1 MQVWDEL
8 VEVSSD
14 LISVLS
20 IFKLSHA
27 PGLVLEFQARQQ
39 QGGLTVNVLRMQV
52 WDEHVEVTSDLMLT
66 HFMFSLPLDAPASF
80 ATHLVSLRWV
90 LRFEFTTSAA
100 KPAGWLSGGSTP
112 EQIVWALPVLVRPPV
127 AVA

>member
-1 MQVWDEL
+1 MSSEL
-8 VEVSSD
+8 F
-14 LISVLS
+14 LVLS
-20 IFKLSHA
+20 TFKPSHA
-27 PGLVLEFQARQQ
+27 LGLVMEFQTRQQ
-39 QGGLTVNVLRMQV
+39 QEGLTIDVLRTQV